1 MAGKWPK
8 KWPKYDRKNGPKKR
22 DEAPIFIVHTA
33 YFARKID
40 ENWYLLRE
48 KNETKMA
55 LSKRKYARANL
66 LGRCVAE
73 QRKC

>member
-40 ENWYLLRE
+40 ENWYLLGE
-48 KNETKMA
+48 KKRNENGAFKTKI
-55 LSKRKYARANL
+55 R
-66 LGRCVAE
+66 
-73 QRKC
+73 

>member
-1 MAGKWPK
+1 LTKTG
-8 KWPKYDRKNGPKKR
+8 
-22 DEAPIFIVHTA
+22 T
-33 YFARKID
+33 YFAK
-40 ENWYLLRE
+40 

>member
-48 KNETKMA
+48 KKRNENGAFKTKV
-55 LSKRKYARANL
+55 R
-66 LGRCVAE
+66 
-73 QRKC
+73 